1 MREGEA
7 AFVRCRVMEASLW
20 LSALINKL
28 DCCIELMR

>member
-20 LSALINKL
+20 LSALINSTVVL
-28 DCCIELMR
+28 N